1 MKKGIDESRSNY
13 IYQKHLGGSGMLIPK
28 GWIIIARSNLVQFDS
43 MGYPLR
49 LFIIE
54 EKKKRLF
61 GKTRTETRQE
71 WIDVNDYDESKD
83 MICEWSYWTSFMNKN
98 DIE

>member
-1 MKKGIDESRSNY
+1 MF
-13 IYQKHLGGSGMLIPK
+13 IPK
-28 GWIIIARSNLVQFDS
+28 GWRIIERSNVVQFDS

-83 MICEWSYWTSFMNKN
+83 VICEWPN
-98 DIE
+98 